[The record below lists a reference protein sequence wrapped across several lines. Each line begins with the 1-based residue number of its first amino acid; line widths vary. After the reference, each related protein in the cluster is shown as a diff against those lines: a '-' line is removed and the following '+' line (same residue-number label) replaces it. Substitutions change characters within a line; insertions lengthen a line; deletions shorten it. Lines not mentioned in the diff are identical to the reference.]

1 MTFKIIGSSVHVD
14 ARHCWASVQFSDQLG
29 GHTIKVVLPLT
40 KQKMLSAVRD
50 LYADIKAKA
59 VVVEQIKQSI
69 AQYIDQDTTVSEKG

>member
-40 KQKMLSAVRD
+40 EQKML
-50 LYADIKAKA
+50 
-59 VVVEQIKQSI
+59 
-69 AQYIDQDTTVSEKG
+69 